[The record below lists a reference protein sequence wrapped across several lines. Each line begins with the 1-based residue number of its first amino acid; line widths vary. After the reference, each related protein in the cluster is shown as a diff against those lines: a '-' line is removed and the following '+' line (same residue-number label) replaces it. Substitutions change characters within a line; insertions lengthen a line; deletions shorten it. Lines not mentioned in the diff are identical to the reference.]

1 MDKIKQLELN
11 KLFKE
16 LDFIQSDHDY
26 KNEIISSTESDFLT
40 GVSKFLEKNPQLKEL
55 YDKKIQER
63 IDDILKKQEPKPED
77 VQIVNEDQ
85 INQDN
90 KDKDNSEEEIDKI
103 ENKEEE
109 IVESEKDN
117 KLKSIYRQIVKLTHP
132 DRVSDKRLN
141 NLYVKATDF
150 YDKKDIIGLYSIST
164 ELGINIDYNELSL
177 DDLKSKITTIKD
189 RIAFMESTLTWKWY
203 YSQDEGEK
211 LNLIFLFIRTQLAQ

>member
-26 KNEIISSTESDFLT
+26 KNEIISSTEADFLT

-63 IDDILKKQEPKPED
+63 IDAILKKQEPKPED
-77 VQIVNEDQ
+77 LQVVDNEQ
-85 INQDN
+85 INQT
-90 KDKDNSEEEIDKI
+90 EEENKEQTDEI
-103 ENKEEE
+103 EREEEE
-109 IVESEKDN
+109 IVESEKDK
-117 KLKSIYRQIVKLTHP
+117 KLKSIYRLIVKLTHP
-132 DRVSDKRLN
+132 DRVSDKKLN
-141 NLYVKATDF
+141 NLYLKATDF

-164 ELGINIDYNELSL
+164 ELGIDIDYNDLSL
-177 DDLKSKITTIKD
+177 DDLKGKISTIRD